1 MSKLDKTMANL
12 NKLFV
17 AEQDSCEIGQH
28 SCPATNEETVPLLD
42 SLPCETMRKNVCRF
56 EESACLCVIGLN
68 MCSCCRGVHNNPWY
82 SRNICT
88 VHCAVYVQ

>member
-17 AEQDSCEIGQH
+17 AEQDRCEIGQH

-56 EESACLCVIGLN
+56 EESVCLCVIGLN
-68 MCSCCRGVHNNPWY
+68 IH
-82 SRNICT
+82 T
-88 VHCAVYVQ
+88 VAAAVCITTLGIAGTYAVYVQ